1 MKTSV
6 MIVDDNAEFTNEL
19 TQYLEKTETVSVLA
33 TAADGQAA
41 LNKLRDV
48 RPDVLLLDLVMPN
61 LDGFSV
67 LEQLDKRN
75 MRVIVVSALSQDTF
89 IAKAMSLGADYYM
102 RKPVNMAN
110 LVSRIL
116 ENDAPAAKTQ
126 TSAVLTPS
134 KGKSMDEKISNVFI
148 TVGIPAHIKGYQ
160 FLREAVKMA
169 IVNPDIINSITK
181 KLYPEVAKRFNTSAS
196 KVERAIRHAIEVAWN
211 RGKIENINS
220 LFGVRVYSPNEKPTN
235 GEFIAL
241 VADKMLLESV

>member
-89 IAKAMSLGADYYM
+89 IAKAMALGADY
-102 RKPVNMAN
+102 
-110 LVSRIL
+110 
-116 ENDAPAAKTQ
+116 
-126 TSAVLTPS
+126 
-134 KGKSMDEKISNVFI
+134 
-148 TVGIPAHIKGYQ
+148 
-160 FLREAVKMA
+160 
-169 IVNPDIINSITK
+169 
-181 KLYPEVAKRFNTSAS
+181 
-196 KVERAIRHAIEVAWN
+196 
-211 RGKIENINS
+211 
-220 LFGVRVYSPNEKPTN
+220 
-235 GEFIAL
+235 
-241 VADKMLLESV
+241 